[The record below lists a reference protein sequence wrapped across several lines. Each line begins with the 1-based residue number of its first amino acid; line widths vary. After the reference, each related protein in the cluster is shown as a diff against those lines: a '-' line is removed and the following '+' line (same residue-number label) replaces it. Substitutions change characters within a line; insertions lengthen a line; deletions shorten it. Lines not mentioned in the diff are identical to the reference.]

1 MPQYLPLP
9 DGSSVTI
16 REGESP
22 QQAWARA
29 QQMYPD
35 AFGITQAE
43 PQKQQEVGM
52 LGRGMRGLES
62 LLSSQRTAAES
73 VAGGTDAALRGL
85 ERGEEIQKKY
95 PGMDDWEAVSKM
107 YKEKGL
113 LPAAGE
119 FISRMPG
126 AMAEQAPQIA
136 ESAAT
141 ARLGAMAGPIG
152 AGLGAFAPSYTQQYG
167 SFLERQADA
176 QREAGQP
183 VDVSRLKAAAAA
195 VPAAL
200 IDTAATYFP
209 MGKGIVKSV
218 LGKDV
223 ADLLFKGSTKEA
235 ELLAAKKLTAEGAL
249 KTTGKGLATSVGLE
263 VPGEVTQQ
271 MIERLQA
278 GLPLLNDEALTEYG
292 KTAFSTTLLSPMG
305 AAGRFNE
312 KSNAR
317 QLIAEDEDK
326 KKREERRLAEAE
338 DLARKQTPDYAFEVE
353 KKYLDL
359 EKQRADLKAQKIK
372 IDESSPTVAADKAFN
387 KELDKKIEDLGK
399 NEIAPAAKEYNSVK
413 PLLDTIRKKAELEK
427 ISPEDAMLSYLGVNM
442 VERGKK
448 IPEKKGR
455 MPGALGAEP
464 KQEYDIMSYL
474 DSMAEK
480 PADVLDSFV
489 ADRKEVALTPEEFN
503 LKQMGQP
510 SKTHLGRLADAI
522 LEEPTKAMGLIERMS
537 NQNNPYRLEGLNKK
551 ENDSLLIGLKQRLSA
566 DNAALMAQREADL
579 KNMQPKGPTVDQMDM
594 FKSSSEQVEELRR
607 TGETNFDYLD
617 PIFEKAVEGKPP
629 VVAVSPFVKPDDKA
643 PEMRA
648 RIDKINANI
657 EQAER
662 DERQARTLKESA
674 AAEAAA
680 ARRDAARQQLETL
693 SKEGGA
699 YAQTLI
705 PLRQKQDSALTQLE
719 ETTQRL
725 KADETLGTDEQGKMA
740 SATRES
746 LITRAA
752 KLRADF
758 ITSALEEAALHRRA
772 AGKPALTQDEAIKA
786 ASKLYDTVNDWTE
799 RAATQSQPAQ
809 YEEQIVEPAQMRAN
823 KIVRAAVTKR
833 VETKPAVQG
842 ISPAEVKHFKSR
854 IEAVRNQLSEVPS
867 TAKREEQLL
876 KTQFATTEAKKVG
889 EAKGETAGTLG
900 GELRRRSEYTLTNLD
915 KALTRQDLPQGGIYE
930 GTYKGQPYVYRVEDM
945 RELLEKARDEIDA
958 GNVSRELLDAVDA
971 QVERIMRGEDTG
983 NMLVRAKEVASEKTV
998 VRNVPGK
1005 EGSTEFGARRK
1016 MRETT
1021 REEERAPLSEYQQDI
1036 KDALAALGPT
1046 ALEQKEA
1053 GQKSLFPETEK
1064 DLGYIRM
1071 SPKNFANSPK
1081 IMEAWSALDKARALA
1096 KKKASKAAVIK
1107 NRSQAAGRTLER
1119 IQLEIDKVKAD
1130 TKFFWSNQKTWTN
1143 EDLASTYV
1151 EMPDIGET
1159 PAEIALA
1166 DKFLKTYGKGM
1177 TKDEV
1182 REANRIIG
1190 HYRDVAVPEHQ
1201 KRLMEARKIL
1211 AQGERLED
1219 LDNDL
1224 LRNMQD
1230 TNKIVRDHAERLR
1243 TALAPMQTAIKHIKS
1258 IGSKGGKKD
1267 PLAAQIKELDAKA
1280 EKARDAYRTRVK
1292 ALYDSIHKQMDN
1304 TLAEILDPE
1313 IEKVSKALSKAEE
1326 TLAKEKAEL
1335 ERIQK
1340 KVQAVL
1346 DQPEGKDR
1354 MQLATYEQFRYEEKK
1369 AIIEDLEKQIKAQ
1382 QADLEDTLD
1391 TRTTAHDNA
1400 AAALQAVMDKDT
1412 KALRDQI
1419 VRLEKKLA
1427 GMRGEDITAATR
1439 ERNQVPVMK
1448 YPFAAQKAA
1457 VEAELKAA
1465 QEQLKAAE
1473 RQQTETVQQIKTAQ
1487 QQVTEAW
1494 EKAGG
1499 FGRRRVEGRVEP
1511 IVGTEQKQADKLRE
1525 EAYQAEDR
1533 AETARQKNEQK
1544 RVYMQQLEND
1554 LNELTA
1560 EMSALPD
1567 LPEDMAALRKI
1578 VTDDTT
1584 PPTKFN
1590 AAMAKL
1596 SLLHDL
1602 EEVQSQMDAFIEGK
1616 PRRKQ
1621 KALTTETTA
1630 KQSART
1636 AFRTGDLEAGTER
1649 RYQAYRENS
1658 GYTKAL
1664 SPEEFAQM
1672 EKADLAYNNEL
1683 AKSIRGTKAP
1693 KLEIKAAIP
1702 TFDPKAGIDP
1712 FYDDFEFSRGGVEN
1726 GLTKADLEAEIER
1739 GMGESLFGRDDERQI
1754 SKKIEVFNS
1763 VDEFTAAQPEY
1774 DGKIPADA
1782 KGFVHNGKAV
1792 LFANNIEKGHGLGV
1806 FLHEVGV
1813 HTGFRNFFNKNQYGA
1828 LVNAVKTWA
1837 TRNDDSMEAK
1847 VGKAAL
1853 ARVKAAQT
1861 PESQVDDELLAYA
1874 VEEAMRMGVSP
1885 AGVKNGTAVHNW
1897 LRMVVDAFK
1906 KVLAKFG
1913 VKPDN
1918 LTAGDFV
1925 NMAYGAAQLEMKG
1938 TWHGTGVE
1946 FDQFDHAY
1954 MGSGEGHQAFGWGTY
1969 RAQKH
1974 GLGTHYREIAVGSQL
1989 RKWKQNPDVQ
1999 AWMATQEVL
2008 FDGMTAR
2015 EVREFAMYGKGKGEG
2030 KGLTRNMAWMVEQGL
2045 LDATK
2050 HMQRFPDSVPSDI
2063 FKMAM
2068 FEQIDEASATTDKA
2082 IEEAKRSKAW
2092 LEENK
2097 FKVSGKSLRPTYR
2110 NSNDFDWNSAEWQV
2124 LSELRRSES
2133 TAPFAERVKTAIAK
2147 IREEQEST
2155 AYVFRP
2161 DQEFKDDA
2169 DAEFYKDATRILK
2182 ELDALDPKEFA
2193 YNPPDAPPIPRPT
2206 GAIMRVLHTRPEN
2219 EYILWDKPL
2228 EDQPP
2233 AVKKAF
2239 EGVINQFD
2247 AKANK
2252 ELLRYMKSVGK
2263 VHGRD
2268 MYTGISAVFEHAGI
2282 PSKNADQ
2289 FTTLALSAEG
2299 AAGIKFFDRQSR
2311 DNKAGYFNYVD
2322 FNDKDEGAQI
2332 VGTNIDPV
2340 RFTDGKNNEI
2350 LFSIA
2355 AKYNNPGAKDAA
2367 EGFDKFVASNKTRT
2381 EKLRAA
2387 AGGFLGLETQLVDR
2401 FAPLERISKVMD
2413 ALKGSQMMYYL
2424 RMYDQR
2430 MHFVSQ
2436 AVGNGALARVEKTRK
2451 DGEKEYVI
2459 ESKPGAS
2466 IKGVVNILKDA
2477 QPYVG
2482 NGEAVNRMFTAYMSA
2497 IRANNKGFASLSF
2510 SKDVTEQDLRKA
2522 EKFVNGNKD
2531 LKAIFEDARR
2541 EYNDYNRDM
2550 VNFLES
2556 TGAISE
2562 QLRKELTQ
2570 ENDYIPW
2577 YRESNGVAEL
2587 MIGGES
2593 RIRIGSIAEQPYLHE
2608 LVGGD
2613 KPILDFMTSSVQNTN
2628 MLVDMGL
2635 RNLATKKAVFEL
2647 VDLKMAKIVGASQ
2660 GPDIIKF
2667 KVDGQDKYASV
2678 EGTAGVPGDLIVKGM
2693 AGIPTQMPLAFRI
2706 MGMPSRLLRKAVTLT
2721 PMYAAKQLFRD
2732 SLAAP
2737 ILSGADFTPVL
2748 GALKEIGKPTK
2759 EILERRGVV
2768 GGQQF
2773 TGSNE
2778 DISMILRE
2786 ITDGK
2791 SGWMSALAK
2800 AEAIGME
2807 ADALTRRAQYNS
2819 YIEQGLSEMEATL
2832 MALESMNFSKRGASP
2847 SMHIAAAMIPFFN
2860 SQIQGLNVLYKS
2872 MTGKMPFN
2880 ERLKIQ
2886 EKMLQRGAMMAV
2898 GTMAYAA
2905 MMQDDEAYINANPD
2919 QKYGNW
2925 FVRLPG
2931 VEEPLRIP
2939 VPFEVGYIF
2948 KALPEALYN
2957 TMVNK
2962 HGGEEAVKAFRHILL
2977 QTIPGGSSMPTVG
2990 GVPIPVPIPQAMKP
3004 AIEAALGKSFYT
3016 ERDIL
3021 SAHEQALLPEEQFR
3035 VNTSEA
3041 AKMAG
3046 RITGTSPIILEQLV
3060 NGYTGA
3066 MGLAFLQ
3073 AVSIGIPKGNTPEQ
3087 ATKRL
3092 SEMPVIGGAFQPND
3106 AGAIV
3111 NATYDRLRDAI
3122 KVQRTV
3128 DNMMETGRMA
3138 EAKEL
3143 LQKTG
3148 NEYAV
3153 GEVGDFFTSQMKE
3166 LTQYEHAIQAMDM
3179 APAEKRKLLDDIK
3192 QIKRSLALTVRQTA
3206 EQIAHP

>member
-1 MPQYLPLP
+1 MPIYSIQAPNGKTYQ
-9 DGSSVTI
+9 I
-16 REGESP
+16 EGPAGAS
-22 QQAWARA
+22 QDQV
-29 QQMYPD
+29 
-35 AFGITQAE
+35 IAE
-43 PQKQQEVGM
+43 VLRQNP
-52 LGRGMRGLES
+52 
-62 LLSSQRTAAES
+62 TA
-73 VAGGTDAALRGL
+73 G
-85 ERGEEIQKKY
+85 Q
-95 PGMDDWEAVSKM
+95 
-107 YKEKGL
+107 
-113 LPAAGE
+113 PAA
-119 FISRMPG
+119 SS
-126 AMAEQAPQIA
+126 APSSLKDIA
-136 ESAAT
+136 TSF
-141 ARLGAMAGPIG
+141 
-152 AGLGAFAPSYTQQYG
+152 GLGA
-167 SFLERQADA
+167 
-176 QREAGQP
+176 
-183 VDVSRLKAAAAA
+183 V
-195 VPAAL
+195 
-200 IDTAATYFP
+200 
-209 MGKGIVKSV
+209 
-218 LGKDV
+218 
-223 ADLLFKGSTKEA
+223 GSTKALTDVAGAENAASRALGDVSESLSRAYTPQRQAEIERRQQLIKEA
-235 ELLAAKKLTAEGAL
+235 EKSGSTWEEIKANLGAVAEAPLQSAAQGLGSIVPYAITGGAGAAAKLLPTTVRTINTLMGAAQGAGAVKGSIYDAVYGKLKEEGADDAVARQQAVAAQEYAGKNFGQIAL
-249 KTTGKGLATSVGLE
+249 GTGIGA
-263 VPGEVTQQ
+263 
-271 MIERLQA
+271 
-278 GLPLLNDEALTEYG
+278 
-292 KTAFSTTLLSPMG
+292 
-305 AAGRFNE
+305 AAGRFGVESLLAPGAAKTTAPGVGRRVGEALLGEMPLEGIQGGQERMAAN
-312 KSNAR
+312 
-317 QLIAEDEDK
+317 IALQNQGYKVPTFEGVAGQAAQEAAMAGLAAGPVAAVRSPAAENQRLKDEEDK
-326 KKREERRLAEAE
+326 KQREERRLAEATE
-338 DLARKQTPDYAFEVE
+338 LARKQTPEYAFEIE
-353 KKYLDL
+353 QKYLAL
-359 EKQRADLKAQKIK
+359 EKQRADLKAQRIK
-372 IDESSPTVAADKAFN
+372 IDENSPTVAADKAFN

-399 NEIAPAAKEYNSVK
+399 NEIAPLAKEYNSVK
-413 PLLDTIRKKAELEK
+413 PLLNTIRKKAELDK
-427 ISPEDAMLSYLGVNM
+427 ISPEDAMLSYLGVDMPEAPAKTQAAAPYRIDEFGRVTNEPSAEEQDPVQTYAQTQVQAARESGQLDLASLADYLM
-442 VERGKK
+442 QDPKMAAQVVAERPTLEG
-448 IPEKKGR
+448 
-455 MPGALGAEP
+455 
-464 KQEYDIMSYL
+464 
-474 DSMAEK
+474 
-480 PADVLDSFV
+480 F
-489 ADRKEVALTPEEFN
+489 DRKELSALY
-503 LKQMGQP
+503 G
-510 SKTHLGRLADAI
+510 
-522 LEEPTKAMGLIERMS
+522 
-537 NQNNPYRLEGLNKK
+537 GLNLRLKDIEK
-551 ENDSLLIGLKQRLSA
+551 QGVADSKAELARRQ
-566 DNAALMAQREADL
+566 EDL
-579 KNMQPKGPTVDQMDM
+579 KNMQPKGPTVDQLDM

-617 PIFEKAVEGKPP
+617 PIFEKAVAGKPP

-643 PEMRA
+643 PEVRA
-648 RIDKINANI
+648 RIDKINADI
-657 EQAER
+657 DQAER

-674 AAEAAA
+674 AATAAA

-705 PLRQKQDSALTQLE
+705 PLRQKQDSTLTQLE

-772 AGKPALTQDEAIKA
+772 AGKPGLTQDEAIKA

-799 RAATQSQPAQ
+799 RAATQAQPAQ

-867 TAKREEQLL
+867 TAKREETLL
-876 KTQFATTEAKKVG
+876 KPQFASTEAKKVA

-915 KALTRQDLPQGGIYE
+915 KALTRKDLPQGGIYE

-983 NMLVRAKEVASEKTV
+983 STLVKTRKLVSEKRVDETKV
-998 VRNVPGK
+998 PKVRGEETDFVEGK
-1005 EGSTEFGARRK
+1005 PREGVRRTYATE
-1016 MRETT
+1016 M

-1046 ALEQKEA
+1046 AIEQKEA

-1081 IMEAWSALDKARALA
+1081 IMEAWAALDKARALA

-1130 TKFFWSNQKTWTN
+1130 TKFFWSNQSRWTD
-1143 EDLASTYV
+1143 EDLAKAYV
-1151 EMPDIGET
+1151 ELPDMGAT
-1159 PAEIALA
+1159 PAETALA

-1182 REANRIIG
+1182 SEANRILSN
-1190 HYRDVAVPEHQ
+1190 YRDVLVPEHQ

-1243 TALAPMQTAIKHIKS
+1243 KAIAPMNTAIKHIKS

-1267 PLAAQIKELDAKA
+1267 PLAEQIKALDAKA
-1280 EKARDAYRTRVK
+1280 EKARDAYRARVK
-1292 ALYDSIHKQMDN
+1292 SLYDAVHKQMDD

-1313 IEKVSKALSKAEE
+1313 IEKVSKALNKAEE

-1400 AAALQAVMDKDT
+1400 AAALQAVMDKET
-1412 KALRDQI
+1412 KALRNEI

-1427 GMRGEDITAATR
+1427 GMRGETLTAATR

-1448 YPFAAQKAA
+1448 YPFAAQQAA
-1457 VEAELKAA
+1457 VEADLKAT

-1511 IVGTEQKQADKLRE
+1511 LISTEQKQINKLRE

-1533 AETARQKNEQK
+1533 SDFAKAQADNK
-1544 RVYMQQLEND
+1544 RIVIQTFEDQIRD
-1554 LNELTA
+1554 LTA
-1560 EMSALPD
+1560 EMVALPS
-1567 LPEDMAALRKI
+1567 LPDDMAALRKI
-1578 VTDDTT
+1578 VTDDNT
-1584 PPTKFN
+1584 PDTKFN

-1602 EEVQSQMDAFIEGK
+1602 EEVQSQMDAFLEGK

-1621 KALTTETTA
+1621 QALTTETTA
-1630 KQSART
+1630 KQA
-1636 AFRTGDLEAGTER
+1636 ANKPFRTGDVAARSER
-1649 RYQAYRENS
+1649 EFQ
-1658 GYTKAL
+1658 AL
-1664 SPEEFAQM
+1664 SRQEQREANEAAQ
-1672 EKADLAYNNEL
+1672 AA
-1683 AKSIRGTKAP
+1683 RGK
-1693 KLEIKAAIP
+1693 KAAP
-1702 TFDPKAGIDP
+1702 EVSVKPATPSRALDAGI
-1712 FYDDFEFSRGGVEN
+1712 E
-1726 GLTKADLEAEIER
+1726 
-1739 GMGESLFGRDDERQI
+1739 
-1754 SKKIEVFNS
+1754 
-1763 VDEFTAAQPEY
+1763 VDEYDNDLRGLFRTQTRAGAGMNEQAVARLADKIMDGWEVVPEVKVVANESQLPQHIQ
-1774 DGKIPADA
+1774 DQAKRDNMTGKIPGLYDTQSGVVYLVANNL
-1782 KGFVHNGKAV
+1782 HNGNDVALTVVHEVVGHFGMRSMLGDKYASTMNGIYEGNPAVKRAADNKMDKSPNLSREVAVEEVLAEKAEEGK
-1792 LFANNIEKGHGLGV
+1792 LAGSPFANAVRRIMYAIKQWVAQKLGV
-1806 FLHEVGV
+1806 KNVSDTEVEQIVANARRFVKKGKGGEGGMID
-1813 HTGFRNFFNKNQYGA
+1813 TSGA
-1828 LVNAVKTWA
+1828 LY
-1837 TRNDDSMEAK
+1837 
-1847 VGKAAL
+1847 
-1853 ARVKAAQT
+1853 RVKATYAN
-1861 PESQVDDELLAYA
+1861 DE
-1874 VEEAMRMGVSP
+1874 
-1885 AGVKNGTAVHNW
+1885 
-1897 LRMVVDAFK
+1897 
-1906 KVLAKFG
+1906 
-1913 VKPDN
+1913 
-1918 LTAGDFV
+1918 
-1925 NMAYGAAQLEMKG
+1925 
-1938 TWHGTGVE
+1938 
-1946 FDQFDHAY
+1946 
-1954 MGSGEGHQAFGWGTY
+1954 
-1969 RAQKH
+1969 
-1974 GLGTHYREIAVGSQL
+1974 
-1989 RKWKQNPDVQ
+1989 
-1999 AWMATQEVL
+1999 
-2008 FDGMTAR
+2008 AR
-2015 EVREFAMYGKGKGEG
+2015 EVGES
-2030 KGLTRNMAWMVEQGL
+2030 M
-2045 LDATK
+2045 
-2050 HMQRFPDSVPSDI
+2050 
-2063 FKMAM
+2063 
-2068 FEQIDEASATTDKA
+2068 
-2082 IEEAKRSKAW
+2082 
-2092 LEENK
+2092 
-2097 FKVSGKSLRPTYR
+2097 
-2110 NSNDFDWNSAEWQV
+2110 
-2124 LSELRRSES
+2124 
-2133 TAPFAERVKTAIAK
+2133 
-2147 IREEQEST
+2147 
-2155 AYVFRP
+2155 
-2161 DQEFKDDA
+2161 
-2169 DAEFYKDATRILK
+2169 
-2182 ELDALDPKEFA
+2182 
-2193 YNPPDAPPIPRPT
+2193 
-2206 GAIMRVLHTRPEN
+2206 
-2219 EYILWDKPL
+2219 
-2228 EDQPP
+2228 
-2233 AVKKAF
+2233 
-2239 EGVINQFD
+2239 
-2247 AKANK
+2247 
-2252 ELLRYMKSVGK
+2252 
-2263 VHGRD
+2263 
-2268 MYTGISAVFEHAGI
+2268 
-2282 PSKNADQ
+2282 
-2289 FTTLALSAEG
+2289 
-2299 AAGIKFFDRQSR
+2299 
-2311 DNKAGYFNYVD
+2311 
-2322 FNDKDEGAQI
+2322 
-2332 VGTNIDPV
+2332 
-2340 RFTDGKNNEI
+2340 
-2350 LFSIA
+2350 
-2355 AKYNNPGAKDAA
+2355 
-2367 EGFDKFVASNKTRT
+2367 DKFMASNKTRT
-2381 EKLRAA
+2381 EKIRAA

-2401 FAPLERISKVMD
+2401 FAPLERISKTMD

-2430 MHFVSQ
+2430 MHFTSQ

-2466 IKGVVNILKDA
+2466 IKNVVNILKDA

-2522 EKFVNGNKD
+2522 EKFVNGNKE
-2531 LKAIFEDARR
+2531 LKSIFEDARR

-2550 VNFLES
+2550 MEFVAS

-2635 RNLATKKAVFEL
+2635 RNLATKEAVFEL

-2660 GPDIIKF
+2660 GPDIVKF
-2667 KVDGQDKYASV
+2667 KLDGEDKYASV
-2678 EGTAGVPGDLIVKGM
+2678 EGSKGIPGDLIVKGM
-2693 AGIPTQMPLAFRI
+2693 AGIPTQMPLVFRI
-2706 MGMPSRLLRKAVTLT
+2706 MGMPSRLLRKAVTLS

-2737 ILSGADFTPVL
+2737 ILSGADFTPVF
-2748 GALKEIGKPTK
+2748 GALKQINKPTK
-2759 EILERRGVV
+2759 ELLERRGIT

-2773 TGSNE
+2773 TGNNE
-2778 DISMILRE
+2778 DLSMILRE

-2791 SGWMSALAK
+2791 PGWMSALAK

-2847 SMHIAAAMIPFFN
+2847 SIHIAASMIPFFN
-2860 SQIQGLNVLYKS
+2860 SQIQGLNVLYKA
-2872 MTGKMPFN
+2872 MTGQMPFN

-2886 EKMLQRGAMMAV
+2886 EKLLQRGALMAA
-2898 GTMAYAA
+2898 GTLAYAA
-2905 MMQDDEAYINANPD
+2905 MMQDDEAYKDANPE

-2925 FVRLPG
+2925 FVRIPG
-2931 VEEPLRIP
+2931 VDQPLRIP
-2939 VPFEVGYIF
+2939 VPFEIGYIF

-2957 TMVNK
+2957 SMVNE
-2962 HGGEEAVKAFRHILL
+2962 HGSEEAVKAFRHILL
-2977 QTIPGGSSMPTVG
+2977 QTIPGGSSMPTIG
-2990 GVPIPVPIPQAMKP
+2990 GVPIPIPVPQIAKP

-3021 SAHEQALLPEEQFR
+3021 TGAEKALLPAEQFR
-3035 VNTSEA
+3035 TNTSEA

-3073 AVSIGIPKGNTPEQ
+3073 AVSLGIPKGNTPEQ
-3087 ATKRL
+3087 AAKRL
-3092 SEMPVIGGAFQPND
+3092 SDMPIIGGAFQPND
-3106 AGAIV
+3106 AGGIV
-3111 NATYDRLRDAI
+3111 NATYDRFENAM

-3128 DNMMETGRMA
+3128 DKLFEEGRQA
-3138 EAKEL
+3138 DANEL

-3166 LTQYEHAIQAMDM
+3166 LTQYERAVQAMDIS
-3179 APAEKRKLLDDIK
+3179 PTEKRQKLDEIK
-3192 QIKRSLALTVRQTA
+3192 AMKKSLALSVRQSA
-3206 EQIAHP
+3206 DEIARQ